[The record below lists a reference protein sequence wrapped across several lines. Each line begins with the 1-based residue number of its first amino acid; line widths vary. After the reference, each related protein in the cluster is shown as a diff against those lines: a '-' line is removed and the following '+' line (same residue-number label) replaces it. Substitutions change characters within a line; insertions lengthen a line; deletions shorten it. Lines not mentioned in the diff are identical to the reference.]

1 MKKFLLSLTIFALL
15 LVLIPS
21 APTLILTQVA
31 PETEQSGEKNGLSFK
46 VLDVNSGQVNGVNA
60 KDYLVGALLAEMPSS
75 YHIEAL
81 KAQAVAAFTYALR
94 QQKNEQ
100 ISPTADL
107 NGADLSNDPSR
118 YQAYFNEDE
127 AKAHLGAGY
136 DDAYKKVSEAVSAV
150 YGEYLEY
157 NDEPIA
163 AAYHSISS
171 GTTESAKAVWGE
183 DISYLQSAKSEYDTA
198 SPDYTHTENFTPD
211 ELKTKFLEYDNS
223 IEFSENPAEWISV
236 VSTTQTG
243 LVTAV
248 KVGNSEISGTQ
259 FRSILSLRSANFS
272 VTFDG
277 ENFAITTKGYGHGVG
292 LSQYG
297 ANAMAF
303 AGYTYDQILAHY
315 YSGVALKNIAKD
327 E

>member
-1 MKKFLLSLTIFALL
+1 MKKFLLSLTIFAVL

-21 APTLILTQVA
+21 APTLISMPKS
-31 PETEQSGEKNGLSFK
+31 PETEQNAENSGLGFK
-46 VLDVNSGQVNGVNA
+46 VLDVNSGEVKEVSA
-60 KDYLVGALLAEMPSS
+60 KDYLIGAVLAEMPSS

-100 ISPTADL
+100 ISPTPDL
-107 NGADLSNDPSR
+107 NGADLSNDSSR
-118 YQAYFNEDE
+118 YQAYFTQDE
-127 AKAHLGAGY
+127 AKAHLGTGY
-136 DDAYKKVSEAVSAV
+136 DDAYKKAAEAVSAV
-150 YGEYLEY
+150 YGEYLTFE
-157 NDEPIA
+157 DEPIA

-171 GTTESAKAVWGE
+171 GTTQSAKSVWGE
-183 DISYLQSAKSEYDTA
+183 DISYLQAVKSEYDTA

-211 ELKTKFLEYDNS
+211 ELKSKFLEFDNS
-223 IEFSENPAEWISV
+223 IEFSENPQDWISV
-236 VSTTQTG
+236 VSAEDSG
-243 LVTAV
+243 FVRAV
-248 KVGNSEISGTQ
+248 KVGSAEISGTQ
-259 FRSILSLRSANFS
+259 FRSILSLRSANFT
-272 VTFDG
+272 VEFDG
-277 ENFAITTKGYGHGVG
+277 ENFVITTKGYGHGVG

-315 YSGVALKNIAKD
+315 YSGVTLKNITKD